1 MAYKLYMAGTLMPI
15 TPSKVTVKINNQN
28 KTMTLIN
35 GEEINILKAAGL
47 SDVSFELVLPQVS
60 YPFSNGGA
68 QSAAYY
74 LSLFERLKVSKTP
87 FQFILN
93 RQKPGG
99 GMFHYT
105 NLTVGLETYEITD
118 DAGEGFDVKVKI
130 NLKQYRAYILC
141 PEHDASG
148 IVFEGVA
155 YHLLGRAAMDELETV
170 SLEETDA
177 GTEITKATEAGG
189 IVFVTLAEAGSIDAE
204 TAAEHADLF
213 AEWAFPVGYTVGQI
227 RRYNGTLYKCVQA
240 HTSQADWT
248 PDTASSLWSK
258 TSDPAEEWPEWS
270 QPVGA
275 HDAYSKGAKV
285 SHKEKHWIS
294 TVDSNVWEPGVYG
307 WEESTNGV

>member
-99 GMFHYT
+99 
-105 NLTVGLETYEITD
+105 D

-130 NLKQYRAYILC
+130 NLKQYRAYGTKTVTVQ
-141 PEHDASG
+141 PAKTSG
-148 IVFEGVA
+148 GTATATVK
-155 YHLLGRAAMDELETV
+155 AAPRPT
-170 SLEETDA
+170 TTA
-177 GTEITKATEAGG
+177 PKAAT
-189 IVFVTLAEAGSIDAE
+189 
-204 TAAEHADLF
+204 
-213 AEWAFPVGYTVGQI
+213 YTVKSGDCLWNIAKKQLGNGADYTKIYNLNKDKIKNPNLIYPGQVL
-227 RRYNGTLYKCVQA
+227 TLP
-240 HTSQADWT
+240 S
-248 PDTASSLWSK
+248 
-258 TSDPAEEWPEWS
+258 
-270 QPVGA
+270 
-275 HDAYSKGAKV
+275 
-285 SHKEKHWIS
+285 
-294 TVDSNVWEPGVYG
+294 
-307 WEESTNGV
+307 